1 MNTELHP
8 DPWGDN
14 SIQFPRL
21 LAELQMADA
30 IRDNLSEVCE
40 SMDLPLH
47 RVHELL
53 ARAQT
58 MWDDISSRTSADGL
72 APGKQ
77 DSRTVLAEHSDEQ
90 GWVAHDGWVDTG
102 ESFFVDAQLLL
113 LLDFID
119 HSGAASTLKTYL
131 AQRCES

>member
-90 GWVAHDGWVDTG
+90 GWVVHT
-102 ESFFVDAQLLL
+102 QLLL

-119 HSGAASTLKTYL
+119 HSGSASTLNTYL

>member
-21 LAELQMADA
+21 LAELQMVDA
-30 IRDNLSEVCE
+30 IRDDLSEVCE

-58 MWDDISSRTSADGL
+58 MWDDISSRTSAGGL
-72 APGKQ
+72 APCKQ
-77 DSRTVLAEHSDEQ
+77 DSRTVLYEHSDEQ
-90 GWVAHDGWVDTG
+90 GWVVHT
-102 ESFFVDAQLLL
+102 QLLL

-119 HSGAASTLKTYL
+119 HSGSASTLNTYL